1 MSLNATVAPLS
12 FMLVTCVGCHSG
24 MGPSWSPSQGRAPAT
39 PSMNW
44 PHSTDGLI
52 EFVQLAATQV
62 HLRGKAAFADF
73 GVRGSAWNHDDTYLF
88 ISDDRTGRLIFHGA
102 NAKLVGNSMVE
113 LTGAEG
119 RRFGKFTEETLEHSD
134 HAWAFYKWARP
145 SGGEP
150 VWKASYNLRVA
161 GPAGENYIVGS
172 GLYELAVDRKLV
184 TELVDMAA
192 TWIEDDRDE
201 ALALIRDPKGPFVY
215 RETQVFV
222 INAKGDVVADP
233 FYPELT
239 KSNQMDL
246 KSADGRPVQR
256 DLVNLIG
263 HEAAGWRTGYLW
275 PRPNG
280 GPTGHKD
287 IYMRRVKVGGEMLGV
302 GSGLYVD

>member
-1 MSLNATVAPLS
+1 MS
-12 FMLVTCVGCHSG
+12 
-24 MGPSWSPSQGRAPAT
+24 
-39 PSMNW
+39 W
-44 PHSTDGLI
+44 PHTTDGLI
-52 EFVQLAATQV
+52 EFVRLAAIQV
-62 HLRGKAAFADF
+62 HERGKAAFADF

-88 ISDDRTGRLIFHGA
+88 IADDRTGRLIFHGA
-102 NAKLVGNSMVE
+102 NAKLVGNQMVE

-119 RRFGKFTEETLEHSD
+119 RRFGKFTEETLAHSD

-145 SGGEP
+145 GGGEP

-161 GPAGENYIVGS
+161 GPAREYYIVGS

-192 TWIEDDRDE
+192 TWVADDRDE

-222 INAKGDVVADP
+222 ISTKGDVLADP
-233 FYPELT
+233 LYSELM
-239 KSNQMDL
+239 KSNQLEL

-256 DLVNLIG
+256 DLINMIE
-263 HEAAGWRTGYLW
+263 HDTAGWRTGYLW

-280 GPTGHKD
+280 GAKGHKD
-287 IYMRRVKVGGEMLGV
+287 IYMRRVKIGGETLGV